1 VIRFSCCSRQA
12 ASKLISGDK
21 DDSQRKASSC
31 DFQRMCFCASRYVG
45 LFASDSRLLFI
56 LMRVIWMSNHVSQ
69 AVHRIRLARLK
80 SSDWQRPVAEDSSML
95 PSNSAQLGG
104 SQIARETNSVLRVE
118 LRTVGPKSRAKTHA
132 VVNDVDG
139 IYRRINDSA
148 TSERIHKIDVLP
160 PQCSVVRR
168 PIQSRTP
175 AFDPQSSTRPPWRRF
190 FLRQMRG

>member
-1 VIRFSCCSRQA
+1 MSSRFPLVICLSCCSRQA

-31 DFQRMCFCASRYVG
+31 DSHQRMWFCASRYVG
-45 LFASDSRLLFI
+45 LFTGDSRLLFI
-56 LMRVIWMSNHVSQ
+56 LMTVIWTSNHVSQ
-69 AVHRIRLARLK
+69 ALRRTGLARLK
-80 SSDWQRPVAEDSSML
+80 SSDWQRPVAEDSSMP

-148 TSERIHKIDVLP
+148 TSERIHKIDVQLCCTVMTCEC
-160 PQCSVVRR
+160 Q
-168 PIQSRTP
+168 
-175 AFDPQSSTRPPWRRF
+175 AN
-190 FLRQMRG
+190 L